1 MDDGR
6 MVVETRPEGDFGDLV
21 KVRKFVMHVEEVLH
35 EFGPPAE
42 TPQLKGY
49 IAAVAQNPYT
59 GRYVEDI
66 MPLMEQLKPMGIAMA
81 KRLMAEFEIG

>member
-42 TPQLKGY
+42 TPQLKG
-49 IAAVAQNPYT
+49 
-59 GRYVEDI
+59 
-66 MPLMEQLKPMGIAMA
+66 
-81 KRLMAEFEIG
+81 

>member
-1 MDDGR
+1 MADDGR
-6 MVVETRPEGDFGDLV
+6 IGVETTAGGDFGDLV

-49 IAAVAQNPYT
+49 IAAVTHNPYA
-59 GRYVEDI
+59 GQYVEDI
-66 MPLMEQLKPMGIAMA
+66 LPLMEQLKHLIISM
-81 KRLMAEFEIG
+81 R